1 MDCQAPTP
9 RRFNQNPW
17 TVREAMSNR
26 GRSLRICYAAIADL
40 RIISTENAL
49 RDPIIRVH
57 RNTRILVNHIEMHQK
72 VQEKAHLRVSH
83 PRRVIRGLKAQVRE
97 VKMELRI
104 RILRVKVRSK
114 HAQAQGQRKNG
125 MKKIQKTTL
134 NNMDMMSR
142 RMSTRNKNMAL
153 QKKPTMNRKSRMARS
168 MVEVL
173 RIAMKI
179 MKNLL
184 RSTSRWLRLS

>member
-1 MDCQAPTP
+1 MDCRVQTL
-9 RRFNQNPW
+9 RQFRQGPW

-26 GRSLRICYAAIADL
+26 DKSPRICYAIIADL

-49 RDPIIRVH
+49 RDRITRVH
-57 RNTRILVNHIEMHQK
+57 RNTRILVNPIEMHQK

-83 PRRVIRGLKAQVRE
+83 PRRVRRGLRVQVRE
-97 VKMELRI
+97 VREALRT
-104 RILRVKVRSK
+104 RPLRVRVRDK

-134 NNMDMMSR
+134 KNMDMMSR
-142 RMSTRNKNMAL
+142 RMNTRNKNMVL
-153 QKKPTMNRKSRMARS
+153 QMKPTMNRKNRMVRS

-173 RIAMKI
+173 RTVK
-179 MKNLL
+179 KNKRHLPRL
-184 RSTSRWLRLS
+184 TSRWLRLS